1 MGLQNIRIVMVN
13 PLYGGNV
20 GSVCRAMANMGLS
33 DLAIVAPGR
42 LDMDEARMMCCSATR
57 ILDSRRTF
65 GSLEQAVADCGLV
78 MGATAR
84 PGLYRS
90 HAQSPRELAPRIL
103 AASLSSKV
111 ALVFGRE
118 DNGLTNEELA
128 VCTQIIRIPS
138 ETEYKSLNVSHAV
151 MICCYELYVASGQ
164 YVPPVE
170 RSEEAPS
177 LVREQMFALW
187 RETLLKLG
195 FMKEDKAL
203 HMMLG
208 LRRVLSRG
216 KLTRNDI
223 KIMMGIARQA
233 MWAAEKSA
241 ETGGARTGGPAKRKK
256 ATAAAKG

>member
-1 MGLQNIRIVMVN
+1 MSLRNIRIVMVN

-33 DLAIVAPGR
+33 DLALVAPGR
-42 LDMDEARMMCCSATR
+42 LDMEEARMMCCSATG
-57 ILDSRRTF
+57 ILETRRTT
-65 GSLEQAVADCGLV
+65 GTLDEAVADCGLV

-84 PGLYRS
+84 SGLYRS
-90 HAQSPRELAPRIL
+90 HAQSPRELAPRIM
-103 AASLSSKV
+103 AVAQSARV

-128 VCTQIIRIPS
+128 ICTQIIRIPS
-138 ETEYKSLNVSHAV
+138 EPGYKSLNVSHAV
-151 MICCYELYVASGQ
+151 MICCYELFVCSGQ

-187 RETLLKLG
+187 REALLKIG

-216 KLTRNDI
+216 KLTRNDV

-233 MWAAEKSA
+233 LWAAGKA
-241 ETGGARTGGPAKRKK
+241 IETGVRRTGKIRTKLQI
-256 ATAAAKG
+256 